1 MPNMA
6 LYQYPFNK
14 TTSENN
20 KPFFTHTNGTYPTY
34 LN

>member
-20 KPFFTHTNGTYPTY
+20 KPFFTHTNGIYPTY
-34 LN
+34 SN